1 MLGCRRQTRRWIT
14 SGPRPRLPASR
25 SIRSSQTTACPASLP
40 SWPNARKAS
49 ASSISFD
56 LAIHWSRAGS
66 IGLAVITAMSRT
78 AFEHFMRDGVLVKTV
93 INGMVFDRATKDPTQ
108 QAVRDVLIAFMAATA
123 DAQALASKEAQ
134 KAGIAAAK
142 ARGHAYRGRKPS
154 YDRKSLEA
162 VMRMLSQGKG
172 VSIISRA
179 TGLSRQAVL
188 RIRASQANAERALS
202 AWGL

>member
-1 MLGCRRQTRRWIT
+1 M
-14 SGPRPRLPASR
+14 
-25 SIRSSQTTACPASLP
+25 
-40 SWPNARKAS
+40 
-49 ASSISFD
+49 
-56 LAIHWSRAGS
+56 
-66 IGLAVITAMSRT
+66 
-78 AFEHFMRDGVLVKTV
+78 
-93 INGMVFDRATKDPTQ
+93 
-108 QAVRDVLIAFMAATA
+108 FMAATA